1 MNVTIIEL
9 GHRDDTLYHPFTLAM
24 WWETKHKIAA
34 IKLWRAIHKAI
45 PVGWDDEGQPVHP
58 SLKASKRIVECAE
71 RAAKTAEYGV
81 AWADT
86 EGWTCRVIE
95 DRPKFKGYRTAR
107 MAETRRAEV
116 AAGKD
121 LTV

>member
-9 GHRDDTLYHPFTLAM
+9 GYRDDTLYHPFTTDM
-24 WWETKHKIAA
+24 WRQCNGKIAA

-45 PVGWDDEGQPVHP
+45 PVGWDDEGQPVYP
-58 SLKASKRIVECAE
+58 SRKASKRIVELAE
-71 RAAKTAEYGV
+71 RAVKANPGPT
-81 AWADT
+81 WRDP

-107 MAETRRAEV
+107 MAEARRAEV
-116 AAGKD
+116 ASGKD